1 MQERTTGFIK
11 HIIIVVA
18 ILVSLTLLSTFIFD
32 EIVAPAIQ
40 PSIILSQATKIL
52 IILTF
57 TTIAIFFLKRS
68 KKLVSTKFDA
78 QISNFFE
85 LVMMVFVIIISVF
98 NILHVFNINTNTLLI
113 SGGIISLTIGLV
125 VSTFVGDTLAGML
138 VFLLGLYRVGETVLV
153 NNIPSRVEE
162 MTALVTRFRNDAG
175 GVISIPNT
183 AIAQGG
189 VIITRFQQLHEETLA
204 NRLPYTKG
212 DVVFTTYMNAT
223 GIVEAVDPIHTRI
236 KLDSGMELVFM
247 NNSILS
253 GTVAV
258 AKIVKEKD
266 SIVNASNVER

>member
-1 MQERTTGFIK
+1 LQEKITKSLK
-11 HIIIVVA
+11 HMVLVIG

-32 EIVAPAIQ
+32 EIVAPVIQ
-40 PSIILSQATKIL
+40 PSTILAQATKVL
-52 IILTF
+52 IILTY
-57 TTIAIFFLKRS
+57 TTIAIFFLRRS
-68 KKLVSTKFDA
+68 KSLISTKFDS

-85 LVMMVFVIIISVF
+85 YVMLVFVVIVSIF
-98 NILHVFNINTNTLLI
+98 NILHVFNVNTNTLLI
-113 SGGIISLTIGLV
+113 SGGIISLTVGLI

-175 GVISIPNT
+175 GIVSIPNT

-189 VIITRFQQLHEETLA
+189 VIITRFQHLHEETLA

-212 DVVFTTYMNAT
+212 DEVYTTYMNAT
-223 GIVEAVDPIHTRI
+223 GVVVAVDPIHTRI

-266 SIVNASNVER
+266 AAK